1 LSEYRLSEKNT
12 IFAHMLNFRLDHYST
27 IRKIPQLLRNFLSD
41 SNIKKRKILIKIKNY
56 SYKIRTF
63 ASYKR
68 NRIMLNKVN
77 TLIKEINNFTA
88 STKEE
93 VEQFRIKF
101 LGSKGI
107 LKELFNEF
115 KTVDNSLKKEIGQA
129 LNTLRKTAAEKVNE
143 LKEKL
148 EEKTEQKAIYGD
160 LTRPAEPI
168 ELGARHPIS
177 IVKNKIVEI
186 FSRIGFNVSEGPE
199 IEDDW
204 HNFTALNLP
213 EHHPARDMQDTFFIE
228 KNPDIL
234 LRTHTSSVQVRY
246 MENHKPPIRTVSPG
260 RVFRNEDISARA
272 HCIFHQ
278 VEGLYIDKDV
288 SFADLKQTLL
298 YFTKEMFGKSKIR
311 LRPSYFPFTEPSA
324 EVDIYWGLETEVD
337 YKITK
342 GTGWL
347 EIMGC
352 GMVDPN
358 VLKNAG
364 IDPNEYSGF
373 AFGMGI
379 ERIAML
385 LYQIP
390 DIRMFYENDTRF
402 LEQFKSVL

>member
-1 LSEYRLSEKNT
+1 
-12 IFAHMLNFRLDHYST
+12 MLDKVS
-27 IRKIPQLLRNFLSD
+27 K
-41 SNIKKRKILIKIKNY
+41 LIDDVQAFKAT
-56 SYKIRTF
+56 S
-63 ASYKR
+63 
-68 NRIMLNKVN
+68 
-77 TLIKEINNFTA
+77 
-88 STKEE
+88 KEE
-93 VEQFRIKF
+93 IEVFRIKY
-101 LGSKGI
+101 LGNKGL
-107 LKELFNEF
+107 LKDLFTEF
-115 KTVDNSLKKEIGQA
+115 KSVDASMKKDLGQA
-129 LNTLRKTAAEKVNE
+129 LNRLRNAASDKVKELNE
-143 LKEKL
+143 SIDDSQSSKSF
-148 EEKTEQKAIYGD
+148 YGD
-160 LTRPAEPI
+160 LTRPSEPI
-168 ELGARHPIS
+168 ELGSRHPIS
-177 IVKNKIVEI
+177 IVRNRIIEV
-186 FSRIGFNVSEGPE
+186 FSKIGFTVSEGPE

-213 EHHPARDMQDTFFIE
+213 EYHPARDMQDTFFIE
-228 KNPDIL
+228 QDPDIL

-246 MENHKPPIRTVSPG
+246 MENNEPPIRTISPG

-278 VEGLYIDKDV
+278 VEGLYIDTDV

-358 VLKNAG
+358 VLKNAN
-364 IDPNEYSGF
+364 IDPEKYTGY

-390 DIRMFYENDTRF
+390 DIRMFYENDVRF